1 MHILRLVLLGI
12 AIGVAAILGWRFIG
26 NPFDGDARI
35 ASRQQPAAVATPRIE
50 MTQEEARQ
58 RVEAALADAGGYE
71 VFLAAIKDAF
81 PALHENAIAALA
93 ARTQENGRMESAD
106 FYVAGILRNLRQ
118 SHGVLAAQ
126 ASDAALERIFAL
138 HANVLNSLAKSDPR
152 LCADFLYGKASD
164 GFFKFASANRD
175 LVAAMAQANF
185 DAILDGRRE
194 NVKREAPRNEDISEL
209 EALLA
214 RKGLGQQEIEALLDG
229 RTPEPPLPDK
239 TMCHAGSVY
248 FETLRDLPA
257 DVRMKIY
264 ATVARLLARS

>member
-12 AIGVAAILGWRFIG
+12 AIGVAAILGWRYIG
-26 NPFDGDARI
+26 NPFSGNPRTAGQ
-35 ASRQQPAAVATPRIE
+35 QQPAVMAPPRIE
-50 MTQEEARQ
+50 MSQEEAR
-58 RVEAALADAGGYE
+58 RRIETALSEAGGYGA
-71 VFLAAIKDAF
+71 FLSAFKDAF
-81 PALHENAIAALA
+81 PALHDSAIAALA

-106 FYVAGILRNLRQ
+106 FYVAAILRNLRQ
-118 SHGVLAAQ
+118 SHGVLAAR

-138 HANVLNSLAKSDPR
+138 HANVLNALAKTDPR

-185 DAILDGRRE
+185 DAIIDGRRE
-194 NVKREAPRNEDISEL
+194 NIERDAPRSEDISEL
-209 EALLA
+209 ENLLA
-214 RKGLGQQEIEALLDG
+214 RKGLGQMEIEALLDG
-229 RTPEPPLPDK
+229 RTPDPPLPDK

-257 DVRMKIY
+257 NTRLKIY